1 MRTID
6 GLGNWILI
14 IMAGASLVSMIAA
27 FQLDI
32 IVNQELYAYGL
43 QFSDVW
49 AYPYW
54 TAIRVIFA
62 MSWLSLIVTI
72 GFQIYKTMAIRSI
85 ERENAEELEVT
96 IRADNT
102 NNKVKTIKTAIHKK
116 KK

>member
-14 IMAGASLVSMIAA
+14 IMAGASVVSMIAA

-54 TAIRVIFA
+54 TAIRVIFT

-72 GFQIYKTMAIRSI
+72 GFQIYKTMVVRSI

-102 NNKVKTIKTAIHKK
+102 STQAKTIKTPISKK

>member
-6 GLGNWILI
+6 GLGNWVLI
-14 IMAGASLVSMIAA
+14 IMAVASLVSMIAA

-32 IVNQELYAYGL
+32 IVNQELYDYGL

-62 MSWLSLIVTI
+62 MSWLSLIATI
-72 GFQIYKTMAIRSI
+72 GFQVYKTLVVRSI
-85 ERENAEELEVT
+85 ERENEEDLEVT
-96 IRADNT
+96 IRA
-102 NNKVKTIKTAIHKK
+102 NNIDMKEKAIKTAIPKK

>member
-102 NNKVKTIKTAIHKK
+102 NKVKTIKTAIRKK
-116 KK
+116 K

>member
-6 GLGNWILI
+6 GLGNWVLI

-72 GFQIYKTMAIRSI
+72 GFQVYKTMVVRSI
-85 ERENAEELEVT
+85 ERENEAELEVT

-102 NNKVKTIKTAIHKK
+102 NTKANTIKTAIPKK

>member
-6 GLGNWILI
+6 GLGNWVLI

-27 FQLDI
+27 FQLDV

-72 GFQIYKTMAIRSI
+72 GFQVYKTMVVRSI
-85 ERENAEELEVT
+85 EREAGEDLEVT
-96 IRADNT
+96 IRASNT
-102 NNKVKTIKTAIHKK
+102 NSKEAIKTAIPKK